1 MHEHPNPHQKTAQK
15 SAPNSRSYGDLSNPP
30 TYTATNTQWVHEPEA
45 ALLLAIKQNTLRAMR
60 RDGRLI
66 PGEHYIFATGNLG
79 GPVVYDID
87 AIRKTLA
94 ERTIAA
100 VRKHETQRKA
110 ELERRLELIE
120 TYGEE
125 DHLKKEGE

>member
-1 MHEHPNPHQKTAQK
+1 MQKQHHSQKTAQK
-15 SAPNSRSYGDLSNPP
+15 SSPTSNGCGDISKPP
-30 TYTATNTQWVHEPEA
+30 IFKTPVSEWVHEPEA
-45 ALLLAIKQNTLRAMR
+45 AKLLAIKQNTLRAMR

-100 VRKHETQRKA
+100 VQEKDARRKA
-110 ELERRLELIE
+110 DLERRIGLIE

-125 DHLKKEGE
+125 DHPKAGGE

>member
-1 MHEHPNPHQKTAQK
+1 MHEHQKPNQKTLQK
-15 SAPNSRSYGDLSNPP
+15 SEASSSAGWKHREIAKNATP
-30 TYTATNTQWVHEPEA
+30 TFEWIHEPEA
-45 ALLLAIKQNTLRAMR
+45 AELLAIKQNTLRAMR

-66 PGEHYIFATGNLG
+66 PGDHYIFATGNLG

-100 VRKHETQRKA
+100 VRKQETQRKA
-110 ELERRLELIE
+110 ELQKRLEVIE
-120 TYGEE
+120 TYDEKVHPKTQGA
-125 DHLKKEGE
+125 

>member
-1 MHEHPNPHQKTAQK
+1 MQKHRNLPQKTHPK
-15 SAPNSRSYGDLSNPP
+15 SAPTSSGYGDLSNTP
-30 TYTATNTQWVHEPEA
+30 TSTSPITHWVHEPEA
-45 ALLLAIKQNTLRAMR
+45 AKLLAIRQNTLRAMR
-60 RDGRLI
+60 RDGRLS
-66 PGEHYIFATGNLG
+66 PGDHYIFATGNLG

-94 ERTIAA
+94 ERTITA

-110 ELERRLELIE
+110 ELERRLGLIE